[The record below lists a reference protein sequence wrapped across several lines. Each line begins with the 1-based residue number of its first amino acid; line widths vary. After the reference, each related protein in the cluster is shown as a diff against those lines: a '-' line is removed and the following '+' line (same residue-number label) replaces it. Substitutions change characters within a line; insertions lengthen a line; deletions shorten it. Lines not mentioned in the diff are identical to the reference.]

1 MSIKSMLRKGIVGA
15 LTIASFFGAPA
26 LGYNIPNVH
35 AEETYEVST
44 HKKSP
49 DMAAAR
55 TYLNG
60 VWVLADSNDQV
71 FKLEFDGRYF
81 NPNSISDLDV
91 VNRSLGEFNFHYNV
105 AGSPIWLDCRMRR
118 NTISPNEVD
127 LFIDLAG
134 DGTFV
139 RFKKIAG

>member
-1 MSIKSMLRKGIVGA
+1 MSIKSMLRKGVIAVI
-15 LTIASFFGAPA
+15 TIASFFGAPA
-26 LGYNIPNVH
+26 LGYDIPNVH
-35 AEETYEVST
+35 AEESYEVSR

-49 DMAAAR
+49 DMAAVR

-71 FKLEFDGRYF
+71 FKVEFDGRYF
-81 NPNSISDLDV
+81 TPNSIGDLNVID
-91 VNRSLGEFNFHYNV
+91 RALGEFDFHYNV
-105 AGSPIWLDCRMRR
+105 AGSRIWLNCRMRR
-118 NTISPNEVD
+118 NTINPNEVD

-139 RFKKIAG
+139 RFKKVAG